1 MDWTNSAWAT
11 RCSPRYFANSAA
23 PIQRVE
29 LYYIIGTDWLGVG
42 STFSFGVFG
51 VHSDGV
57 YEKVPWR
64 DVTWQSSNPRVIE
77 VLDQL
82 FGTLRAV
89 SPGTAV
95 ITATYQ
101 GLSDSVTQ
109 EIRSGQPAFPYLNIQ
124 PYAAPSEELRTAQ
137 ARALWHESSP
147 SFLDV
152 TTQAT
157 WASSNTLVAT
167 VNAGL
172 VTAQGVGTVRI
183 TATYQGYSKSYVFS
197 VSTSVRR

>member
-1 MDWTNSAWAT
+1 
-11 RCSPRYFANSAA
+11 
-23 PIQRVE
+23 
-29 LYYIIGTDWLGVG
+29 
-42 STFSFGVFG
+42 VFG

-57 YEKVPWR
+57 YEKVSGR
-64 DVTWQSSNPRVIE
+64 DITWQSSNPRVIE

-101 GLSDSVTQ
+101 GLSDSFTQ
-109 EIRSGQPAFPYLNIQ
+109 EIRSGQPPFPYLNIQ
-124 PYAAPSEELRTAQ
+124 PYAAPFEELQTVQ
-137 ARALWHESSP
+137 ARALWYESP
-147 SFLDV
+147 SFVDV
-152 TTQAT
+152 TSQAT
-157 WASSNTLVAT
+157 WTSSNNLVAT

-183 TATYQGYSKSYVFS
+183 TATYQGYAKSYVFS
-197 VSTSVRR
+197 VSASVRR

>member
-1 MDWTNSAWAT
+1 MLGAALVALALPGCGVTAPTPAPPPL
-11 RCSPRYFANSAA
+11 SPGTGIVVGTSAA

-109 EIRSGQPAFPYLNIQ
+109 EIRSGQPG
-124 PYAAPSEELRTAQ
+124 
-137 ARALWHESSP
+137 
-147 SFLDV
+147 
-152 TTQAT
+152 
-157 WASSNTLVAT
+157 TLVKED
-167 VNAGL
+167 
-172 VTAQGVGTVRI
+172 QGWI
-183 TATYQGYSKSYVFS
+183 LN
-197 VSTSVRR
+197 